1 LSVTDRRRCCL
12 PDEGWAV
19 KGGLLKRGGLI
30 LRQVGT
36 ARLLATAALIVI
48 AMLAARFSW
57 RTVFVQDAEGVLYDI
72 RVALTAPTVE
82 QDQRIA
88 LVVYDDDTLIQTGRR
103 SPLDRTVL
111 AKALRRIDAMG
122 AKSIA
127 IDILIDMAQP
137 EDAALVD
144 AFKSMETPTFL
155 AYASNDTNGD
165 KITFSQQ
172 QFLDAFL
179 KSLAPGNVKPT
190 SIRLEAESDNVLR
203 RWPPSPPGLPPT
215 MAQAMSAPPPAFQN
229 YQGSIA
235 YRRPTDPERG
245 VFATIPIQTFA
256 NDDLFAVPEAAA
268 MITEQIKGRHIII
281 GGHIQDVDLFR
292 TPLGRLDGKQTW
304 GMDGF
309 AHMLAQQLDG
319 NARPRL
325 STVALWLGALI
336 VVAAGMATAL
346 ADIRMVL
353 LAPLFVAQ
361 FAIIGGL
368 PFWLE
373 QRGTD
378 TFGLPS
384 LGWAIGWALAFTA
397 VSAAARALGAEQRKF
412 AQGALGKYLPRDI
425 AAEILRDPDGLK
437 LHGEKREI
445 FAVFT
450 DLEGFTQLSH
460 AIEPEMVATLL
471 NSYLET
477 LSNVVL
483 EHGGTIDKFVGDA
496 VVAFWG
502 APIARPDDGERA
514 IKAGWA
520 MYLAGETFRRNV
532 PDGVPAIG
540 VTRVG
545 VHFGEAI
552 VGNFGGEGRIQYTAL
567 GDSMNTA
574 ARLEAANKQLK
585 TRMLVSAE
593 AAERAGIDWLRPMG
607 RVVLRGRATPVEV
620 FEPAPDMS
628 ADERLALAVQTKA
641 AMRGDAEARAGLSKM
656 SEMHPADTALRN
668 LLHRIN
674 NPTEGG
680 FYALD

>member
-1 LSVTDRRRCCL
+1 MKR
-12 PDEGWAV
+12 
-19 KGGLLKRGGLI
+19 GLLKRGGLI

-36 ARLLATAALIVI
+36 ARLLATAALLV
-48 AMLAARFSW
+48 LAVLVARFSW
-57 RTVFVQDAEGVLYDI
+57 QMIFVQDAEGVLYDI
-72 RVALTAPTVE
+72 RVALTVPAVE
-82 QDQRIA
+82 QDHRIA

-103 SPLDRTVL
+103 SPVDRTVL
-111 AKALRRIDAMG
+111 AKALTRLDTMG
-122 AKSIA
+122 AQSIG
-127 IDILIDMAQP
+127 IDILIDQAQP
-137 EDAALVD
+137 EDPALVA
-144 AFKSMETPTFL
+144 AFRGMKTPTFL
-155 AYASNDTNGD
+155 AYASSATNGD

-190 SIRLEAESDNVLR
+190 SIRLEAENDNVLR
-203 RWPPSPPGLPPT
+203 RWPPRPPGLPPT
-215 MAQAMSAPPPAFQN
+215 MANAMSPPPAGFAD
-229 YQGSIA
+229 YQGGIA
-235 YRRPTDPERG
+235 WRRAADAERG
-245 VFATIPIQTFA
+245 VFATIPIQTLA
-256 NDDLFAVPEAAA
+256 NDDLFAVPDAAA
-268 MITEQIKGRHIII
+268 MFAEQIKGRHIVI

-292 TPLGRLDGKQTW
+292 TPLGRLDGKQMW
-304 GMDGF
+304 GMDAF
-309 AHMLAQQLDG
+309 AQMLAQQLDG
-319 NARPRL
+319 NARAPL
-325 STVALWLGALI
+325 SNVVLWLAALG
-336 VVAAGMATAL
+336 VVAAGVATAL
-346 ADIRMVL
+346 WDVRLLVL
-353 LAPLFVAQ
+353 VPVFALQLA
-361 FAIIGGL
+361 AIGWL

-373 QRGTD
+373 GRVTD
-378 TFGLPS
+378 TFGLP
-384 LGWAIGWALAFTA
+384 LFGWALGWALAFTA
-397 VSAAARALGAEQRKF
+397 VGAAARALGAEQRRF

-450 DLEGFTQLSH
+450 DLEGFTKLSH

-471 NSYLET
+471 NTYLET

-502 APIARPDDGERA
+502 APISRSDDGERA

-520 MYLAGETFRRNV
+520 MYLAGEAFRKNV

-585 TRMLVSAE
+585 TRMLVSEE
-593 AAERAGIDWLRPMG
+593 AAERAHIDWLRPMG
-607 RVVLRGRATPVEV
+607 RIVLRGRATPVAV
-620 FEPAPDMS
+620 FEPAPELDRD
-628 ADERLALAVQTKA
+628 ARDALISNVKS
-641 AMRGDAEARAGLSKM
+641 AMRGDADAKVALCKF
-656 SEMHPADTALRN
+656 SEMHPADAALRN
-668 LLHRIN
+668 LLHRIDH
-674 NPTEGG
+674 PTEGG
-680 FYALD
+680 YFVLD